1 MKQDHYLLQ
10 VRISPPLERQVKAAA
25 AMGLKPT
32 ELTRF
37 LLIDFIGRGGWAA
50 DQENQT
56 REVSQNESPGANHT
70 GAK

>member
-1 MKQDHYLLQ
+1 MKQEHYLLQ
-10 VRISPPLERQVKAAA
+10 VRINPPLERQVKAAAA

-56 REVSQNESPGANHT
+56 REVSH
-70 GAK
+70 K